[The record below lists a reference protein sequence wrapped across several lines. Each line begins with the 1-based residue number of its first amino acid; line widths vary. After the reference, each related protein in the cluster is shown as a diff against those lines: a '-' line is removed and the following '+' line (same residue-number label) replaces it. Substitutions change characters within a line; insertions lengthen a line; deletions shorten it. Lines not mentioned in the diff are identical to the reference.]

1 MTASMLPPGSTIGIL
16 GGGQLGRMLALAAAR
31 LGFDVH
37 IFTDEADSPAA
48 RVAAKTSVAA
58 YDDEA
63 VLRAFASHVGVVTM
77 EFENVPALTANILAD
92 AGAIVR
98 PGASAL
104 ATAQDRVLEK
114 TFLNAASVTT
124 TPFAAIGCEADLQR
138 ALDTIGAPAILKTR
152 RMGYDGK
159 GQARIARVEDAAAAF
174 DLIGRQP
181 AILEA
186 LAPFEREVSVIAARG
201 LDGEFAAFDVCENV
215 HELGIL
221 HVTRVPSAVSASVAH
236 EAVASVR
243 RVAEALDYVGVLC
256 VEFFVLPDGR
266 LLANEIAPRVHNSGH
281 WTEAA
286 CLTSQFEQ
294 QIRAVAGWRLGPTTR
309 FADVEMTNLIGA
321 EAAQWAALAADP
333 DVRLHLYGKRDV
345 RDGRK
350 MGHVTKLKRLL

>member
-1 MTASMLPPGSTIGIL
+1 MLPPGSTIGIL

-37 IFTDEADSPAA
+37 IYTDEADSPAS
-48 RVAAKTSVAA
+48 RVSAKATVAK
-58 YDDEA
+58 YEDETA
-63 VLRAFASHVGVVTM
+63 LRAFAAAVDVVTV
-77 EFENVPALTANILAD
+77 EFENVPALTADILAD

-98 PGASAL
+98 PGPRAL

-114 TFLNAASVTT
+114 TFLNAAGVATT
-124 TPFAAIGCEADLQR
+124 RFAAVNDEADLAR
-138 ALDTIGAPAILKTR
+138 AVSDDGAPAILKTR

-159 GQARIARVEDAAAAF
+159 GQARIMCREDAPVAF
-174 DLIGRQP
+174 DSIGRQP

-186 LAPFEREVSVIAARG
+186 LAPFEREISVIAARG
-201 LDGEFAAFDVCENV
+201 VDGEFAAFDPCENV
-215 HELGIL
+215 HEHGIL
-221 HVTRVPSAVSASVAH
+221 HVTRVPSSVSKSVADD
-236 EAVASVR
+236 AIAATR

-256 VEFFVLPDGR
+256 VEFFVLPGGA

-294 QIRAVAGWRLGPTTR
+294 QIRAVAGWRLGPVMR

-321 EAAQWAALAADP
+321 EAEQWASLAADP

-350 MGHVTKLKRLL
+350 MGHVTKLKRLV

>member
-1 MTASMLPPGSTIGIL
+1 MLPPGSTIGIL

-37 IFTDEADSPAA
+37 IFTDEADSPAS
-48 RVAAKTSVAA
+48 RVAAQVTVAR

-63 VLRAFASHVGVVTM
+63 ALRAFASAVDVVTM
-77 EFENVPALTANILAD
+77 EFENVPALTAKILAD

-98 PGASAL
+98 PGANAL

-114 TFLNAASVTT
+114 TFLNGAGVAT
-124 TPFAAIGCEADLQR
+124 TPFAAVEKENDL
-138 ALDTIGAPAILKTR
+138 ASAIAAVGAPAILKTR

-159 GQARIARVEDAAAAF
+159 GQARVARAQDAGAAF
-174 DLIGRQP
+174 ESIGWQP

-186 LAPFEREVSVIAARG
+186 LAPFVREVSVIAARG
-201 LDGEFAAFDVCENV
+201 VDGDFAAYDVCENV
-215 HELGIL
+215 HEHGIL
-221 HVTRVPSAVSASVAH
+221 HVTKVPSAASPAVTR
-236 EAVASVR
+236 EAVTAVR

-256 VEFFVLPDGR
+256 VEFFVLADGR

-321 EAAQWAALAADP
+321 EADTWAALAADP

-350 MGHVTKLKRLL
+350 MGHVTKLKRLV

>member
-1 MTASMLPPGSTIGIL
+1 MLPPGSTIGIL

-37 IFTDEADSPAA
+37 IYTNETDSPAS
-48 RVAAKTSVAA
+48 RVSAKATVAK
-58 YDDEA
+58 YEDETA
-63 VLRAFASHVGVVTM
+63 LRAFAAAVDVVTV
-77 EFENVPALTANILAD
+77 EFENVPAPTADILAD

-98 PGASAL
+98 PGPRSL

-114 TFLNAASVTT
+114 TFLNAAGVATT
-124 TPFAAIGCEADLQR
+124 RFAAVNDEADL
-138 ALDTIGAPAILKTR
+138 ACAVSDVGAPAILKTR

-159 GQARIARVEDAAAAF
+159 GQARIMRREDAPAAF
-174 DLIGRQP
+174 DSIDRQP

-186 LAPFEREVSVIAARG
+186 LAPFEREISVIAARG
-201 LDGEFAAFDVCENV
+201 VDGEFAAFDPCENV
-215 HELGIL
+215 HEHGIL
-221 HVTRVPSAVSASVAH
+221 HVTRVPSSVSNSVADD
-236 EAVASVR
+236 AIAATR

-256 VEFFVLPDGR
+256 VEFFVLPGGA

-294 QIRAVAGWRLGPTTR
+294 QIRAVAGWRLGPVMR

-321 EAAQWAALAADP
+321 EAEQWAALAADP

-350 MGHVTKLKRLL
+350 MGHVTKLKRLV